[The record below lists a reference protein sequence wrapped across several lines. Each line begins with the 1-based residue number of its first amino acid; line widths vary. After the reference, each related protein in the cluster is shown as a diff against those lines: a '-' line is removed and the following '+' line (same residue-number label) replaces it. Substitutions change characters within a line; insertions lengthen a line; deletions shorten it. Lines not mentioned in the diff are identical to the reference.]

1 MKINGSF
8 LTTEAL
14 EKLREA
20 GTEFAPLFTHGSLEA
35 GIYKP
40 GQTDMQSPHEKDEL
54 YVVISGKG
62 DFYCDG
68 VMVPFEPGS
77 FLFVP
82 AGAEHRFMNH
92 TSDFSTWVFFYGP
105 KGGEESELGYI
116 G

>member
-8 LTTEAL
+8 LPAEAL
-14 EKLREA
+14 EKLKES
-20 GTEFAPLFTHGSLEA
+20 GTIFTALFRHGALEA

-40 GQTDMQSPHEKDEL
+40 ERVDSQGPHERDEF

-68 VMVPFEPGS
+68 VIVPFEAGS

-82 AGAEHRFMNH
+82 AGAEHRFMNFAE
-92 TSDFSTWVFFYGP
+92 DFATWVFFV
-105 KGGEESELGYI
+105 
-116 G
+116 